1 MFFTASEWANN
12 ITTITGLVGASAWLS
27 PWVYKK
33 FTKPELKGRVI
44 SQFTNDGEFNQ
55 REGLLHFIALNMIS
69 LNRSF
74 NIKNIDISVW
84 YKSSPERYH
93 GKLFWARKNTWTGQN
108 GKQLRLEIQA
118 EDALL
123 FIGTIPQDVTKKFYL
138 TFKVDKAELEE
149 FEKIVIVFTEES
161 GHKSTVEI
169 NQQSIDG
176 EQMLWDDRIWIEVSP
191 N

>member
-1 MFFTASEWANN
+1 MYFTASEWANN
-12 ITTITGLVGASAWLS
+12 IATIAGLVGASAWLS
-27 PWVYKK
+27 PWVYNKL
-33 FTKPELKGRVI
+33 TKPKLKGRII
-44 SQFTNDGEFNQ
+44 SYFYNPGEFN
-55 REGLLHFIALNMIS
+55 GKKCLMHFVALNMIS

-74 NIKNIDISVW
+74 NIQKTDISIT
-84 YKSSPERYH
+84 YKNSPGSYH
-93 GKLFWARKNTWTGQN
+93 GKLFWARKNRWTGCN
-108 GKQLRLEIQA
+108 GEQLRLEIQA

-123 FIGTIPQDVTKKFYL
+123 FIGTIPQDVTKKIYL

-169 NQQSIDG
+169 NRQSIDG

>member
-1 MFFTASEWANN
+1 MCFTASEWADN
-12 ITTITGLVGASAWLS
+12 IATIAGLVGASAWLS

-33 FTKPELKGRVI
+33 FTKPELKGRII
-44 SQFTNDGEFNQ
+44 SSFENAGEFNHKKC
-55 REGLLHFIALNMIS
+55 LMHFVALNMIS

-74 NIKNIDISVW
+74 NIKDTDISIK
-84 YKSSPERYH
+84 YKSSPVSYRGE
-93 GKLFWARKNTWTGQN
+93 LFWARKNKWAGPD
-108 GKQLRLEIQA
+108 GEQLRLEIQA

-123 FIGTIPQDVTKKFYL
+123 FTGTIPQDVTKKIYL

-169 NQQSIDG
+169 NRKSIDG
-176 EQMLWDDRIWIEVSP
+176 GKMLWDDRIWIEI
-191 N
+191 